1 MHRWREQTAK
11 ADTVTDEELRFLE
24 KTASLV
30 HDLLEMNVKGDFHF
44 FCNARETAL
53 RLLVHQ
59 VLIKK
64 PEDSVYGVDEY
75 WLRFSTG
82 V

>member
-1 MHRWREQTAK
+1 MHGWREQTTK
-11 ADTVTDEELRFLE
+11 ADAVTDEELRLLE

-30 HDLLEMNVKGDFHF
+30 HDLPEMNVKGDFHF
-44 FCNARETAL
+44 FCNARETEL

-59 VLIKK
+59 LLIEKS
-64 PEDSVYGVDEY
+64 EDIVYGFDEY
-75 WLRFSTG
+75 LLGFSIG